1 VTPDRGVAAFWVDED
16 YDREYAS
23 DGVSRY
29 WSSLRRRSGQFRWD
43 GMVTRDPELFA
54 LTAFEIGS
62 PPIMSP
68 GYVRHHPR
76 VQHVT
81 RLRDDYG
88 RYALAVDLAA
98 PLPAGAPD
106 YLSGW
111 SWAGWCE
118 DQGWAPPWDNDR
130 PAAYT
135 TLTIRMPVSAD
146 WLPKATYDESGNPSW
161 LPVQL
166 AVHTLCARLCDTL
179 AETLISFGS

>member
-1 VTPDRGVAAFWVDED
+1 MLDDVGAFWVDDD

-29 WSSLRRRSGQFRWD
+29 GAYLRSRAGQFRWD
-43 GMVTRDPELFA
+43 GTVTRDPELFA

-68 GYVRHHPR
+68 GYVRRHPR
-76 VQHVT
+76 IQHVA
-81 RLRDDYG
+81 RHSDDYG

-98 PLPAGAPD
+98 PMPASAPS
-106 YLSGW
+106 YLAGR

-118 DQGWAPPWDNDR
+118 DQGWSPPWDNDR

-135 TLTIRMPVSAD
+135 TLTIRMPVSAE
-146 WLPKATYDESGNPSW
+146 WLPCAAYDQSGNPSW

-166 AVHTLCARLCDTL
+166 AVRALCERLSSVL
-179 AETLISFGS
+179 AETLASFG